1 MTENMSYEARLAGLP
16 MPRHVAFI
24 MDGNG
29 RWAKARGQLRV
40 AGHRAGVETV
50 REVVRMSAQYGI
62 EVITLYAFSTEN
74 WSRPDAEVSALMGL
88 FLSALEREIA
98 ELDANGVKIRF
109 LGDMSALPAANRES
123 ARNAE
128 LRTAKNTGLQL
139 NLAINYGSRA
149 EIVRAARALAEKAA
163 AGTLA
168 PEAVDEAAFAA
179 ELYTAGQPDP
189 DLVIRTAGEL
199 RLSNFLLYQLAY
211 AEFYSTPAY
220 WPDFDREEYAK
231 ALLAFAGRKRRF
243 GGLEADHA

>member
-1 MTENMSYEARLAGLP
+1 MTENERLEPRLKGLP

-29 RWAKARGQLRV
+29 RWAQAHGQMRV
-40 AGHRAGVETV
+40 FGHRAGVETV

-88 FLSALEREIA
+88 FLSALEKEID
-98 ELDANGVKIRF
+98 ELDSNGVKIRF
-109 LGDMSALPAANRES
+109 LGDLSALPAANQES
-123 ARNAE
+123 ARRAVA
-128 LRTAKNTGLQL
+128 RTAGNTGLQL
-139 NLAINYGSRA
+139 NLAINYGSRS
-149 EIVRAARALAEKAA
+149 EIVRAARSLAEKVRD
-163 AGTLA
+163 GVLRTDEL
-168 PEAVDEAAFAA
+168 DEAAFSN

-211 AEFYSTPAY
+211 AEFYSTPVF
-220 WPDFDREEYAK
+220 WPDFDREEYAR
-231 ALLAFAGRKRRF
+231 ALLAFSSRKRRY
-243 GGLEADHA
+243 GGLETQNG